1 MKKILILGSGALK
14 IGQAGEFDYSG
25 SQAIKAFKEEG
36 IKTVLI
42 NPNIA
47 TIQTSKELA
56 DKVYFLPVTVDFVTE
71 VIKKEKPDAIVL
83 SFGGQTALNCGM
95 DLYKKEVLKK
105 YHVQVLGTPVSS
117 IILTEDREKFANH
130 LHKIK
135 VATPKSFAVT
145 TVEDGLKSAKE
156 IGYPV
161 MVRAGFSLGGQKSG
175 VVHNEKEFS
184 FLVQNALAFSPQN
197 LVEKARAF

>member
-25 SQAIKAFKEEG
+25 SQAIKAFREEG
-36 IKTVLI
+36 IEIVLI

-47 TIQTSKELA
+47 TIQTSRELA
-56 DKVYFLPVTVDFVTE
+56 DKIYFLPVTPDFVTE

-95 DLYKKEVLKK
+95 DLYKKGVLRK
-105 YHVQVLGTPVSS
+105 YCVQVLGTPVSA

-145 TVEDGLKSAKE
+145 TVEEGLRQALK

-161 MVRAGFSLGGQKSG
+161 MIRAGFSLGGQKSKSSG
-175 VVHNEKEFS
+175 FFS
-184 FLVQNALAFSPQN
+184 ANTN
-197 LVEKARAF
+197 